1 MFTCVQL
8 LKKLNFI
15 QTVNKAWTRRL
26 FLKYTYP
33 DLLHAKRVDVEVRRR
48 FDDEQE
54 LQSGVE
60 DELPQRETE
69 PHPEVAEETVLAVQ
83 SEVSEG
89 W

>member
-8 LKKLNFI
+8 LKKLKFI

-26 FLKYTYP
+26 FLKYPYP

-54 LQSGVE
+54 LQSCVE
-60 DELPQRETE
+60 DELP
-69 PHPEVAEETVLAVQ
+69 
-83 SEVSEG
+83 
-89 W
+89 